1 MKIVS
6 AAQERLFAEEI
17 DELENID
24 GLQNLEMS
32 LCTSFTKGL
41 KGDDFKERDIL
52 YGNNKKP
59 VIPPKTYLKLLL

>member
-17 DELENID
+17 DELEIID

-32 LCTSFTKGL
+32 LCTNFIKGL
-41 KGDDFKERDIL
+41 KGDDFKEREIL
-52 YGNNKKP
+52 FGNNRKP
-59 VIPPKTYLKLLL
+59 VIPPKTYI